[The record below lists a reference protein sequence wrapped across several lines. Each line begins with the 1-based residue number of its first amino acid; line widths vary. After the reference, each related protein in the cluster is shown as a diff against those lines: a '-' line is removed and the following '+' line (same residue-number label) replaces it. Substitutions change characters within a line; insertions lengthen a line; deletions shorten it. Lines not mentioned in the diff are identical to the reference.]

1 MPVANDNDL
10 GVICPQSSRVQR
22 ARPRPKSQQS
32 RGLRP
37 RVAYY
42 GYRYY
47 DPQTGR
53 WPSRDPIQER
63 GGVNLYG
70 FVGNN
75 GVNKLDILGLVPAC
89 DDCEGAYDKC
99 MKDAD
104 DYYNKATAI
113 LQKLYDDRMNE
124 IDKQINDMKAK
135 CPRGPV
141 GAFCR
146 IQAERSGDLA
156 KIVMESIYASGQM
169 GIDLE
174 VTKRQAKCKADSI
187 GCTAKRLKQKLFCEC
202 K

>member
-1 MPVANDNDL
+1 
-10 GVICPQSSRVQR
+10 
-22 ARPRPKSQQS
+22 
-32 RGLRP
+32 
-37 RVAYY
+37 
-42 GYRYY
+42 
-47 DPQTGR
+47 
-53 WPSRDPIQER
+53 
-63 GGVNLYG
+63 
-70 FVGNN
+70 
-75 GVNKLDILGLVPAC
+75 
-89 DDCEGAYDKC
+89 
-99 MKDAD
+99 
-104 DYYNKATAI
+104 
-113 LQKLYDDRMNE
+113 MNE